1 VRRVVH
7 LAGRVPH
14 HFLRHATDVNAG
26 AAEPPGLNDGHAGAV
41 FRGAARM
48 RDTTAAATDDDKIE
62 FIVQTSFLAEFFA
75 RRGGLLFV

>member
-1 VRRVVH
+1 
-7 LAGRVPH
+7 
-14 HFLRHATDVNAG
+14 
-26 AAEPPGLNDGHAGAV
+26 
-41 FRGAARM
+41 M